1 MINIF
6 RYENNIAWNP
16 KEYLLDD
23 DNQVLNFPTL
33 KEVFRFLSE
42 GGVEATDQEG
52 LEDYG
57 IFLEGAEEEEA

>member
-1 MINIF
+1 MINVF
-6 RYENNIAWNP
+6 RYKHNIEWNY
-16 KEYLLDD
+16 KEYLLDN

-57 IFLEGAEEEEA
+57 IFLEGAEENG

>member
-57 IFLEGAEEEEA
+57 